1 MRSAQHTTHN
11 SKHITAYQADL
22 HIHTLLSPCG
32 ELEMIPPL
40 IIEAAK
46 TARLDIIGIADHNSC
61 ENTKAVIDAAAGS
74 GIRVL
79 PGLEVQS
86 VEGVHLLCLFDQVSQ
101 AEAMQE
107 SVYGSLVSMTGT
119 YKHTQEQFVVD
130 SEGEFIRYCDRHIAL
145 PTTMDIDEVYERV
158 RDIGGIMIPSHIDR
172 QSTGMIDVLAMIP
185 DSPDF
190 DAFEISVN
198 MAPDQARCAFPSVG
212 DKPIIQ
218 NSDSHWLA
226 AIGQR
231 RTIFHLEHRNVGE
244 IKMACRSEFGRRVEN
259 A

>member
-1 MRSAQHTTHN
+1 MHSAQ
-11 SKHITAYQADL
+11 HITAYYADL

-46 TARLDIIGIADHNSC
+46 TAKLDIIGIADHNSC
-61 ENTKAVIDAAAGS
+61 ENVRAVIKAAEGS

-79 PGLEVQS
+79 PGMEVQS
-86 VEGVHLLCLFDQVSQ
+86 VEGVHLLCLFDQVDQ
-101 AEAMQE
+101 AEDMQE
-107 SVYGSLVSMTGT
+107 SVYGSLVRMAGS
-119 YKHTQEQFVVD
+119 YLFSKQQFVVD
-130 SEGEFIRYCDRHIAL
+130 SEGEFIRYCHRHIAL

-158 RDIGGIMIPSHIDR
+158 SSIGGIMIPSHIDR

-185 DSPDF
+185 GSPDF
-190 DAFEISVN
+190 DALEISMN
-198 MAPDQARCAFPSVG
+198 IMPDQARQKYPSVG

-218 NSDSHWLA
+218 NSDAHWLA

-231 RTIFHLEHRNVGE
+231 RTIFHLQHRNVGE
-244 IKMACRSEFGRRVEN
+244 IKMACRRKGGRRVEN

>member
-1 MRSAQHTTHN
+1 MRSAQQITHN
-11 SKHITAYQADL
+11 SKRIKAYQADL

-46 TARLDIIGIADHNSC
+46 AARLDIIGIADHNSC
-61 ENTKAVIDAAAGS
+61 ENAGAVIEAAKSS
-74 GIRVL
+74 GIRVM

-86 VEGVHLLCLFDQVSQ
+86 VEGVHLLCLFDLVDQ
-101 AEAMQE
+101 AEAMQAV
-107 SVYGSLVSMTGT
+107 VYESLVNMAGNYLFSE
-119 YKHTQEQFVVD
+119 QQFVVD
-130 SEGEFIRYCDRHIAL
+130 SEGEFIRHCNKHIAL
-145 PTTMDIDEVYERV
+145 PTTMDIDEVYQRV
-158 RDIGGIMIPSHIDR
+158 SSIGGIMIPSHIDR
-172 QSTGMIDVLAMIP
+172 KSTGMIDVLAMIP

-190 DAFEISVN
+190 DALEISIN
-198 MAPDQARCAFPSVG
+198 MTPDQARCAFPSVG

-218 NSDSHWLA
+218 NSDAHWLD

-231 RTIFHLEHRNVGE
+231 RTILHLEHRNVGE
-244 IKMACRSEFGRRVEN
+244 IRMACRGEHGRRVEN

>member
-1 MRSAQHTTHN
+1 MKIQ
-11 SKHITAYQADL
+11 AYQADV

-46 TARLDIIGIADHNSC
+46 TAKLDIIGITDHNSC
-61 ENTKAVIDAAAGS
+61 ENAGAVIKAAEGS
-74 GIRVL
+74 GIRVV

-107 SVYGSLVSMTGT
+107 SVYTSLVSMTGT
-119 YKHTQEQFVVD
+119 YKYTQEQFVVD
-130 SEGEFIRYCDRHIAL
+130 SEGEFIRYCDRQIAL
-145 PTTMDIDEVYERV
+145 PTVMDIDDVYDSV
-158 RDIGGIMIPSHIDR
+158 IDIGGIMIPSHIDR

-198 MAPDQARCAFPSVG
+198 MTPDQARCSFPSVG
-212 DKPIIQ
+212 GKPIIQ
-218 NSDSHWLA
+218 SSDAHWLS
-226 AIGQR
+226 AIGQL
-231 RTIFHLEHRNVGE
+231 RTVFHLEHRNVDE
-244 IKMACRSEFGRRVEN
+244 IKMACRGENGRRVEN